1 MSLEAT
7 TFRGLSHFRSL
18 DNLLLGMGD
27 EDRRMKARIWV
38 CSSQL
43 YGLLQRINTIVSCHN
58 YLAVLVCFYSS
69 IVSHSMSEK
78 TLFVAHG
85 KHEK

>member
-1 MSLEAT
+1 M
-7 TFRGLSHFRSL
+7 
-18 DNLLLGMGD
+18 
-27 EDRRMKARIWV
+27 EDKEDYRMKVWIWV

-43 YGLLQRINTIVSCHN
+43 HGLQRTNTIVSCLN
-58 YLAVLVCFYSS
+58 YVAVLVFFYSP

-85 KHEK
+85 KHDK

>member
-7 TFRGLSHFRSL
+7 TFRGLSRFRSL

-38 CSSQL
+38 CSSQV
-43 YGLLQRINTIVSCHN
+43 YGLLQRFNTIVSCRN
-58 YLAVLVCFYSS
+58 YLAVLVFFYSS
-69 IVSHSMSEK
+69 VSHSMSEK
-78 TLFVAHG
+78 MLFVAHG